1 MKFLVSKFYLSIYF
15 FLYSFIF
22 ASECIDTWYQ
32 SNIDKLDNNFI
43 FIQASTYPL
52 MNKKNIDSLTVYV
65 DKEKNKVKIDLSNE
79 VFLFDQYKSA
89 RLIKNLKQLYIDS
102 PDSSMF
108 ILLSSIFNL
117 QNIKP
122 AKRSKFEYLLNLN
135 SNFNKTRLFFSD
147 DCSELESI
155 RISIDKANIIIKNIH
170 FSINDSLFRKD
181 VFEIKGD
188 YTTYDLRR

>member
-1 MKFLVSKFYLSIYF
+1 MKFLLSKFYVSICF

-79 VFLFDQYKSA
+79 VFLFDQYKSG

-117 QNIKP
+117 QNMKP
-122 AKRSKFEYLLNLN
+122 TKKSKFEYVLNLD
-135 SNFNKTRLFFSD
+135 SNFNKTRFLSYR
-147 DCSELESI
+147 CWLA
-155 RISIDKANIIIKNIH
+155 RWNN
-170 FSINDSLFRKD
+170 
-181 VFEIKGD
+181 
-188 YTTYDLRR
+188 